1 MMRHA
6 VLARAVAGPR
16 PRPVPLVALVA
27 LLALLSVA
35 APAASPVAE
44 LWAQAPTPRA
54 PGAERGA
61 WTRVRVAKWALL
73 GATVGFGL
81 YALSHSTR
89 AERDYD
95 DLRRLCVA
103 EPASCTLEE
112 GRYEAAAAEALYQS
126 SVREDR
132 RAQVGIVAGEVALLG
147 SVGLFVYDLR
157 NGRGPANIPYPAGS
171 ERVAP
176 RRAFAVGAA
185 LRF

>member
-103 EPASCTLEE
+103 EPASCTAMWRCIGLPENS
-112 GRYEAAAAEALYQS
+112 AELCRIERQNAFIRSRCGPQS
-126 SVREDR
+126 AMWREK
-132 RAQVGIVAGEVALLG
+132 I
-147 SVGLFVYDLR
+147 
-157 NGRGPANIPYPAGS
+157 GPSTASARMRS
-171 ERVAP
+171 
-176 RRAFAVGAA
+176 
-185 LRF
+185 

>member
-1 MMRHA
+1 MMRR
-6 VLARAVAGPR
+6 VLLPRTRATVRR
-16 PRPVPLVALVA
+16 PRRLVPLLAAAALAAA
-27 LLALLSVA
+27 LLA
-35 APAASPVAE
+35 PPVAT
-44 LWAQAPTPRA
+44 LGAQAPTPRSA
-54 PGAERGA
+54 AGSERGT

-95 DLRRLCVA
+95 DLRRLCVS
-103 EPASCTLEE
+103 EPASCVLDG
-112 GRYEAAAAEALYQS
+112 GRYDAASAEALYQS

-157 NGRGPANIPYPAGS
+157 NGRGPGNIPYPAGS
-171 ERVAP
+171 ERAALGGE
-176 RRAFAVGAA
+176 RRLAVGAA